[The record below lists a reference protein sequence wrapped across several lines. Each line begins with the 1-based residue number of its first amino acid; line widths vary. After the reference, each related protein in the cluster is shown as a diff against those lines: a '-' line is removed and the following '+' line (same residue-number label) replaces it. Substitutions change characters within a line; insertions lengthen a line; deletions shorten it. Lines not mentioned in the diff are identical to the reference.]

1 MIQGELII
9 ASRNAIY
16 YKTYQNELSDN
27 LNSSLVNGT
36 LVSMRFD
43 CTKLPN
49 YIFNHLGGNMTTKTI
64 NMYERYG
71 DIIGYV
77 IWLKVYLTILEIILM
92 K

>member
-1 MIQGELII
+1 
-9 ASRNAIY
+9 
-16 YKTYQNELSDN
+16 
-27 LNSSLVNGT
+27 
-36 LVSMRFD
+36 
-43 CTKLPN
+43 
-49 YIFNHLGGNMTTKTI
+49 MTTKTI